1 MRAEIVYEGRRE
13 ELALPDNT
21 FFVNCQAAFE
31 NGCSVNVLNDAGLA
45 VAEEALGCRAV
56 PIGAS
61 GVPAGLTLHALV
73 DPDGELAKTV
83 RFAFAGLEIA
93 RAEYGDFRLS
103 VTV

>member
-56 PIGAS
+56 PIETGKYPVRFA
-61 GVPAGLTLHALV
+61 VHALV
-73 DPDGELAKTV
+73 DPDGELAHTV
-83 RFAFAGLEIA
+83 REGFRGLETA
-93 RAEYGDFRLS
+93 RLEWRGFRFT